1 VGCKVASPHLH
12 VVRRDN
18 LNRAWAKS
26 RTSRIVP
33 VGTWVLAFY
42 DRYVG
47 DRLAC
52 PQADHSDFVFVN
64 LFHAPLGSPM
74 TDSAVRQLIAGL
86 GRRAGLGRAV
96 TPHMLRHSTAEEMV
110 EAGVGIDV
118 VQELLGHRSIVT
130 TQMYAHASP
139 RRLREA
145 VDAVEAATKQRR
157 NQRRKGARL

>member
-1 VGCKVASPHLH
+1 MAGPHLH

-47 DRLAC
+47 ERLAC
-52 PQADHSDFVFVN
+52 PQADRSDFVFVN

-118 VQELLGHRSIVT
+118 VQQLHVSFDRHHADLC
-130 TQMYAHASP
+130 AHEPTPITRGGQRGRGSHQ
-139 RRLREA
+139 
-145 VDAVEAATKQRR
+145 AATSSTSERR
-157 NQRRKGARL
+157 RP